1 MEINK
6 KVMQVQRRV
15 YLDNAAS
22 TFLEPAVLEAMLP
35 YFQEWQGNP
44 SSTHYHGRIVKN
56 ALENARKTIAELLN
70 AKPSEIF
77 FTSGGTEAD
86 NMAIFGCV
94 EQYGIQHIISSR
106 LEHHAITHTI
116 EYLSKK
122 GIVQAHWLE
131 NDRLGRLN
139 FTQLEQLLQQY
150 KNVLVVLMHGNNEIG
165 NLVNLEYLSE
175 LCKAY
180 KAFLLSDTVQTVGHY
195 PIDAQKLGLSF
206 FCGAAHKFHGPK
218 GVGFLYVN
226 QSVKIGSHI
235 HGGSQERNLRAG
247 TENLPGIVG
256 MAKALEIAVQNQEKN
271 YQYIKRLRDY
281 FIDKLKMTIPG
292 VKFNG
297 DVESSMVSVINVCF
311 PSSEY
316 EDMLLF
322 QLDLQGISASAGS
335 ACTSGSNLGSHV
347 LRALG
352 LSESEIK
359 NSVRFS
365 FSRFTT
371 YDELDYALDVL
382 EKMFVKSYHV

>member
-1 MEINK
+1 
-6 KVMQVQRRV
+6 MQVRKV

-22 TFLEPAVLEAMLP
+22 TFIEPAVLDAMLP

-94 EQYGIQHIISSR
+94 EQYNIQHIISSP
-106 LEHHAITHTI
+106 LEHHAVTHTI
-116 EYLSKK
+116 EYLDKK

-131 NDRLGRLN
+131 NDPLGRLN
-139 FTQLEQLLQQY
+139 FMQLENLLRQH
-150 KNVLVVLMHGNNEIG
+150 KNTLVVLMHGNNEIG
-165 NLVNLEYLSE
+165 NLLDLEYISA
-175 LCKAY
+175 LCKENQ
-180 KAFLLSDTVQTVGHY
+180 AFLLSDTVQTVGHY
-195 PIDAQKLGLSF
+195 PISHKLGLSF
-206 FCGAAHKFHGPK
+206 FCGSAHKFHGPK
-218 GVGFLYVN
+218 GIGFLYIN
-226 QSVKIGSHI
+226 QNVKIACHI

-247 TENLPGIVG
+247 TENLPGVIG
-256 MAKALEIAVQNQEKN
+256 MAKALEIAIQNQEKN
-271 YQYIKRLRDY
+271 HKHLKGLKSY
-281 FIDKLKMTIPG
+281 FIQKLKESIPE
-292 VKFNG
+292 VEFNG
-297 DVESSMVSVINVCF
+297 DIENSMASVINVCF

-316 EDMLLF
+316 DDMLLF
-322 QLDLQGISASAGS
+322 QLDIQGISASAGS
-335 ACTSGSNLGSHV
+335 ACTSGSNVGSHV

-352 LSESEIK
+352 LSESQIK

-371 YDELDYALDVL
+371 YEELDYTLDVL
-382 EKMFVKSYHV
+382 QKMFVKSYQN

>member
-1 MEINK
+1 M
-6 KVMQVQRRV
+6 
-15 YLDNAAS
+15 
-22 TFLEPAVLEAMLP
+22 
-35 YFQEWQGNP
+35 
-44 SSTHYHGRIVKN
+44 
-56 ALENARKTIAELLN
+56 
-70 AKPSEIF
+70 
-77 FTSGGTEAD
+77 
-86 NMAIFGCV
+86 
-94 EQYGIQHIISSR
+94 
-106 LEHHAITHTI
+106 
-116 EYLSKK
+116 
-122 GIVQAHWLE
+122 
-131 NDRLGRLN
+131 
-139 FTQLEQLLQQY
+139 
-150 KNVLVVLMHGNNEIG
+150 
-165 NLVNLEYLSE
+165 
-175 LCKAY
+175 
-180 KAFLLSDTVQTVGHY
+180 
-195 PIDAQKLGLSF
+195 
-206 FCGAAHKFHGPK
+206 
-218 GVGFLYVN
+218 YVN